1 MAGNRILHL
10 GEPEQD
16 NNAVR
21 LRFVNEYFLRRDRN
35 SWMRGELALGGHK
48 VFGMANPKRHH
59 DGVNLRML
67 QDSEMHVLEQAST
80 AVDTAV
86 NDAIHNHD
94 QAVENAEAVGIYRAG
109 P

>member
-21 LRFVNEYFLRRDRN
+21 LRFVNEHFLRRDRN

-67 QDSEMHVLEQAST
+67 QDLEMHVLEQAST